1 LLEHSPKADELFELI
16 YGDGKG
22 AQMLHANKLR
32 ILVEMKE
39 CGSLTY
45 TLEMLEKMFTTMM
58 ETLDRV
64 EAKMGKNKQ
73 LRCLMLMLKL

>member
-1 LLEHSPKADELFELI
+1 LLEHSPKADELFNII
-16 YGDGKG
+16 YREDKK
-22 AQMLHANKLR
+22 AQMSHTDKLH
-32 ILVEMKE
+32 ILAEMKE

-45 TLEMLEKMFTTMM
+45 TLEVLEKLFTTMM

-64 EAKMGKNKQ
+64 EEKTGKNKP